1 MNDMEKDLNYLI
13 ETAKEATK
21 VLRRNAEYF
30 EAQGKEAN
38 DEREA
43 VRWLNLAIQLVQYDI
58 PEPDEVLDERSH
70 GLNDTRSLDEE
81 RPSL

>member
-30 EAQGKEAN
+30 EAQGKEAH

-43 VRWLNLAIQLVQYDI
+43 VRWLNLAVQLVQYDL
-58 PEPDEVLDERSH
+58 PDSDNAFDESGP
-70 GLNDTRSLDEE
+70 GLSENRSLDEE
-81 RPSL
+81 RPNL

>member
-43 VRWLNLAIQLVQYDI
+43 VRWLNLAIQLVQYDF
-58 PEPDEVLDERSH
+58 PESDDALEEQSHRLNENRHLDEK
-70 GLNDTRSLDEE
+70 
-81 RPSL
+81 RPTL